1 MQPFQYINL
10 RVKILQIVFDENHNN
25 TTLIWKEI

>member
-10 RVKILQIVFDENHNN
+10 RVKILQIVFDENRNN
-25 TTLIWKEI
+25 TTLTWKEI